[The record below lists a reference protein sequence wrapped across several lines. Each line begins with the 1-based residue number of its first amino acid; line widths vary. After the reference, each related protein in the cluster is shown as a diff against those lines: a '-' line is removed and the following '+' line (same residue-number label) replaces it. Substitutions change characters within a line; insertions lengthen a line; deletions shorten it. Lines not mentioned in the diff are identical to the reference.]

1 MILEIYILK
10 IEQKKKIPQIKVN
23 IFKEESVL
31 IKPNL

>member
-23 IFKEESVL
+23 ILKVESVL